1 MCDMFFFN
9 SAAAT
14 GAAYPAAQPGY
25 AVTPAATAATYG
37 TQRAASTAYDT
48 AAYQAAATQGTYASE
63 WHFICITVYIYS
75 QSIMLYT
82 TFLVIHVKNY
92 CIL

>member
-1 MCDMFFFN
+1 MFFFN

-48 AAYQAAATQGTYASE
+48 AAYQAAATQGTYASKSPNIC
-63 WHFICITVYIYS
+63 FISHQLWLNTKIYIR
-75 QSIMLYT
+75 M
-82 TFLVIHVKNY
+82 
-92 CIL
+92 CILLFVEYCMY